1 MVVAQIEHEDVVKN
15 INEIFSVK
23 GLNGYILGPYDLSA
37 SLGVPGDF
45 DSGIYKSAVD
55 RIEDAAKDHDVP
67 GGVHIIEPDEKHCL
81 IV

>member
-1 MVVAQIEHEDVVKN
+1 MAQIEHEDAVKN

-45 DSGIYKSAVD
+45 DSESINQRLIESKMRQ
-55 RIEDAAKDHDVP
+55 RIMMFLAA
-67 GGVHIIEPDEKHCL
+67 CTS
-81 IV
+81 